1 MKFGERLK
9 KLRTDADETQEP
21 ISKKLYISRQTISN
35 WENERSYPDIE
46 ILIKL
51 SNYYNISLDRLLKE
65 DVVMKNKVIDDA
77 KKKRKYRNIIKE
89 LVEVKSLSEKE
100 YKILISHLVIRLA

>member
-1 MKFGERLK
+1 MLMRRKNRYQKNCMFRDK
-9 KLRTDADETQEP
+9 QF
-21 ISKKLYISRQTISN
+21 Q
-35 WENERSYPDIE
+35 IE

-89 LVEVKSLSEKE
+89 LVEVKLLSEKE
-100 YKILISHLVIRLA
+100 YKISISHLVIRLA

>member
-1 MKFGERLK
+1 
-9 KLRTDADETQEP
+9 
-21 ISKKLYISRQTISN
+21 
-35 WENERSYPDIE
+35 
-46 ILIKL
+46 
-51 SNYYNISLDRLLKE
+51 
-65 DVVMKNKVIDDA
+65 MKNKVIDDA